1 MRRSIGPL
9 LLALLLLAVP
19 AAGAAAAVAPPKP
32 AKPPAAAPLKLSEQ
46 PGYLP
51 LADLGLFSS
60 DEVSMEINLEG
71 PLLRMVAGATRK
83 EDPGFASVISSLQG
97 IQVRVFPVAAAAQE
111 SFSGKIGRAAR
122 WLEGRGW
129 LSTMRVREKDSE
141 VYIYLKESG
150 GQIQGLTLLAVDPTE
165 AVVINIVGRI
175 DPDEIGRLGQR
186 LNMPQLQK
194 AVPQQPQ
201 PKKSP

>member
-9 LLALLLLAVP
+9 LLTLSVLLAP
-19 AAGAAAAVAPPKP
+19 AAAVAAEPAAAAPPKP
-32 AKPPAAAPLKLSEQ
+32 APLKLSDQ

-60 DEVSMEINLEG
+60 DEISMEINLEG

-97 IQVRVFPVAAAAQE
+97 IQVRVFPVAAAAQD
-111 SFSGKIGRAAR
+111 SFKGKIGRAAR
-122 WLEGRGW
+122 WLEDRGW
-129 LSTMRVREKDSE
+129 HSTMRVRERDNE

-150 GQIQGLTLLAVDPTE
+150 GKIQGLTLLAVDPSE

-186 LNMPQLQK
+186 LNMPQLEK
-194 AVPQQPQ
+194 AVPQKPQ
-201 PKKSP
+201 PKKAP

>member
-9 LLALLLLAVP
+9 LLAFSLLAVP
-19 AAGAAAAVAPPKP
+19 AAAEPAAAAAPPPKP
-32 AKPPAAAPLKLSEQ
+32 PQPAPLKLSEQ

-51 LADLGLFSS
+51 LADLGLFKS

-83 EDPGFASVISSLQG
+83 EDPGFASVIASLQA

-111 SFSGKIGRAAR
+111 SFKGKIGRAAR
-122 WLEGRGW
+122 WLEERGW
-129 LSTMRVREKDSE
+129 HSTMRLREQDQE
-141 VYIYLKESG
+141 VYIYLKQAG
-150 GQIQGLTLLAVDPTE
+150 GQIQGLTLLAVDPGE

-194 AVPQQPQ
+194 AVPRQPQ
-201 PKKSP
+201 PKKTP

>member
-1 MRRSIGPL
+1 MRTTIGSL
-9 LLALLLLAVP
+9 LLALSVLLAP
-19 AAGAAAAVAPPKP
+19 AAAVAAEPAAAAAPPKP
-32 AKPPAAAPLKLSEQ
+32 APLKLSEQ

-60 DEVSMEINLEG
+60 DEISMEINLEG

-97 IQVRVFPVAAAAQE
+97 IQVRVFPVAAAAQD
-111 SFSGKIGRAAR
+111 SFKGKIGRTAR
-122 WLEGRGW
+122 WLEDRGW
-129 LSTMRVREKDSE
+129 HSTMRVRERDNE

-150 GQIQGLTLLAVDPTE
+150 GKIQGLTLLAVDSSE

-186 LNMPQLQK
+186 LNMPQLQR
-194 AVPQQPQ
+194 AVPQKPE
-201 PKKSP
+201 PKKAP